1 MKMRV
6 RIATVPLLAA
16 AGLLAAAAPGAAQ
29 CEPDGDV
36 AFVCGP
42 VSPEDLI
49 AVPETPW
56 IVVSSMEDDGYLSLT
71 NSGDHTSARVY
82 PAETSEPRHD
92 TATYGACP
100 GAVTSAFRP
109 HGLSLRPGDG
119 GMHTLYVVRHG
130 AREAVEV
137 FEIDASMEAPAITW
151 VGCVV
156 APEGVSLNSVAALP
170 GGGFGVT
177 NFNLEAGQLWEWQPG
192 GGWSEVPG
200 SETAGPNGLVASP
213 DGRWFYIGGWG
224 TQSLIRLS
232 RGQTPV
238 SVDSVSVGFHI
249 DNVRF
254 APDGSLLAAG
264 HRGETPDAIFSCV
277 IEGECDGVSSRVAV
291 VDPDSLT
298 AREIVNYPSNDLV
311 LLGTVALQV
320 GNEIWVGGIGGSNRI
335 ARFAVR

>member
-1 MKMRV
+1 MRV
-6 RIATVPLLAA
+6 RSTAVALFAVACLA
-16 AGLLAAAAPGAAQ
+16 GWAAPAAAQ

-36 AFVCGP
+36 EFVCGP
-42 VSPEDLI
+42 ISPEDLV

-56 IVVSSMEDDGYLSLT
+56 IVVSSMEDDGYLSVT
-71 NSGDHTSARVY
+71 DSRDHTSGRVY
-82 PAETSEPRHD
+82 PVATSEPMHD

-100 GAVTSAFRP
+100 GPVTTAFRP
-109 HGLSLRPGDG
+109 HGLNLRPGDG
-119 GMHTLYVVRHG
+119 DVHTLYVVRHG
-130 AREAVEV
+130 ARESVEV
-137 FEIDASMEAPAITW
+137 FELDASAAPPTLVW

-170 GGGFGVT
+170 DGGFAVT
-177 NFNLEAGQLWEWQPG
+177 NFNLEDGQLWEWQPG
-192 GGWSEVPG
+192 AGWSEVPG
-200 SETAGPNGLVASP
+200 SGTAGPNGLVASP

-238 SVDSVSVGFHI
+238 RVDSVAVGFHI

-264 HRGETPDAIFSCV
+264 HRGETPDSIFNCV
-277 IEGECDGVSSRVAV
+277 LQGECEGVSSHVAV

-298 AREIVNYPSNDLV
+298 AEEIVNYPSNDSV

-320 GNEIWVGGIGGSNRI
+320 GDEIWVGGIGGSNRI
-335 ARFAVR
+335 ARFRAP